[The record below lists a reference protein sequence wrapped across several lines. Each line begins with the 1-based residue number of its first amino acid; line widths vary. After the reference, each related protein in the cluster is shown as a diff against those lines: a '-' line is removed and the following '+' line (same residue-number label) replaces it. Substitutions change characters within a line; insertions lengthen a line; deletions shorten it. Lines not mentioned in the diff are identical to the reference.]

1 MPHINFQGK
10 FEFKIDAKLNVG
22 ESKSEGKQRRNEWQG
37 REDRRKEVIGG
48 QAVVPGRSV
57 PGGPESSVA
66 SVSSCVNRGVHR

>member
-1 MPHINFQGK
+1 MPPHVQGK
-10 FEFKIDAKLNVG
+10 FEFKIDAKLNVR
-22 ESKSEGKQRRNEWQG
+22 ESEGKRRRNEWQG